1 MSKFEE
7 YRKEYYSVFREFTN
21 MLKTIVNDPKLTDS
35 EKVKIIEEFVRKCD
49 SKIIELERNRT
60 IASTFH

>member
-1 MSKFEE
+1 MSKFDE

-49 SKIIELERNRT
+49 SKITELE
-60 IASTFH
+60 